1 MNQFKRRDFLKTA
14 AVAGLGLAVSP
25 NLIKS
30 QDKIKFKRS
39 KPSGKVNIAF
49 IGVGGRGR
57 SHVGLVSQRQDV
69 EITAI

>member
-14 AVAGLGLAVSP
+14 AIAGLGLAVSP

-49 IGVGGRGR
+49 IGVGGR
-57 SHVGLVSQRQDV
+57 
-69 EITAI
+69 